1 MISLLRI
8 HQPIAMEYLL
18 LNLLDEV
25 FMQFDVYSF
34 FSLLD

>member
-8 HQPIAMEYLL
+8 HLPIAMEYLL
-18 LNLLDEV
+18 LDLLDKV

-34 FSLLD
+34 ISLLD